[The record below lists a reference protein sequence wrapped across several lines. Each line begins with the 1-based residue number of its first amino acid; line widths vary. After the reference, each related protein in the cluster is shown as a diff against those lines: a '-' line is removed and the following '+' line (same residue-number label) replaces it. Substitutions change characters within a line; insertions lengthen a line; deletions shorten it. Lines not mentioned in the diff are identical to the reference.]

1 MFNTE
6 RRRKE
11 RKLRTERLFI
21 VVVVS
26 IVIFGF
32 CSTMNMVSA
41 SEGVTSAS
49 GYQEIDD
56 DEKGA
61 DGIGNNAIFGGNVG
75 IGTMN
80 PLARLHIFGSPG
92 VDGIM
97 FPDGTLQTTAST
109 NGWSDTFWQKEN
121 SSIFNT
127 NNGNVGIGT
136 NTPKSKLEVK
146 GNIKAKSVNGND
158 VVSTQTFQIFPAGHF
173 SFTTEEISYSS
184 VTKYLN
190 GGLLSQFLE
199 PSEGTKR
206 YYRLKV
212 TYTDNITESDGV
224 AGSNLRYIE
233 DEGNAEIFNFVLEY
247 SSASGDWINQRISDR
262 FIYDG
267 IEVTRM
273 EFRSG
278 VKGKYLQ
285 IYGIWIIA
293 EDVIE

>member
-1 MFNTE
+1 M
-6 RRRKE
+6 R
-11 RKLRTERLFI
+11 LRTERLFI
-21 VVVVS
+21 IVVVS

-32 CSTMNMVSA
+32 CSTMNIVFA

-49 GYQEIDD
+49 GYQEADD
-56 DEKGA
+56 DKKGA

-121 SSIFNT
+121 SVIYNT
-127 NNGNVGIGT
+127 NSGNVGIGT
-136 NTPKSKLEVK
+136 KTPESKLEVK
-146 GNIKAKSVNGND
+146 GDIKAKTVNGND
-158 VVSTQTFQIFPAGHF
+158 VVSTQSFQIFPAGHF
-173 SFTTEEISYSS
+173 SFTTEKTSYSS

-190 GGLLSQFLE
+190 GGLLSQFLA
-199 PSEGTKR
+199 PLEGTKR

-224 AGSNLRYIE
+224 AGSSLRYIE
-233 DEGNAEIFNFVLEY
+233 DSGNVEIFNFVLEY

-262 FIYDG
+262 FVYDG

>member
-1 MFNTE
+1 MF
-6 RRRKE
+6 
-11 RKLRTERLFI
+11 I
-21 VVVVS
+21 IVVVS

-32 CSTMNMVSA
+32 CSTMNIVFA

-49 GYQEIDD
+49 GYQETDD
-56 DEKGA
+56 DKKGA

>member
-1 MFNTE
+1 M
-6 RRRKE
+6 R
-11 RKLRTERLFI
+11 LRTERLFI
-21 VVVVS
+21 IVVVS

-32 CSTMNMVSA
+32 CSTMNIVSA

-49 GYQEIDD
+49 GYQEAKDD
-56 DEKGA
+56 TKED

-80 PLARLHIFGSPG
+80 PLARLHIFGSAG

-121 SSIFNT
+121 SIIYNT
-127 NNGNVGIGT
+127 NDGNVGIGT
-136 NTPKSKLEVK
+136 KAPESKLEVK
-146 GNIKAKSVNGND
+146 GDIKAKTVNGND
-158 VVSTQTFQIFPAGHF
+158 VVCTQSFQIFPAGHF
-173 SFTTEEISYSS
+173 SFITEQTSYSS

-190 GGLLSQFLE
+190 GGLLSQFLA
-199 PSEGTKR
+199 PLEGTKR

-212 TYTDNITESDGV
+212 TYTDNITESDDV

-233 DEGNAEIFNFVLEY
+233 DKGNVEIFNFLLEY

-262 FIYDG
+262 FVYDG

-278 VKGKYLQ
+278 VKSKYLQ

-293 EDVIE
+293 EDVKE

>member
-1 MFNTE
+1 M
-6 RRRKE
+6 R
-11 RKLRTERLFI
+11 LRTERMFI
-21 VVVVS
+21 IVVVS

-32 CSTMNMVSA
+32 CSTMNIVFA

-49 GYQEIDD
+49 GYQETDD
-56 DEKGA
+56 DKKGA

-173 SFTTEEISYSS
+173 SFTTEEASYSS

-190 GGLLSQFLE
+190 GGLLSSI
-199 PSEGTKR
+199 PCTSR
-206 YYRLKV
+206 R
-212 TYTDNITESDGV
+212 N
-224 AGSNLRYIE
+224 
-233 DEGNAEIFNFVLEY
+233 
-247 SSASGDWINQRISDR
+247 
-262 FIYDG
+262 
-267 IEVTRM
+267 
-273 EFRSG
+273 
-278 VKGKYLQ
+278 
-285 IYGIWIIA
+285 
-293 EDVIE
+293 

>member
-1 MFNTE
+1 
-6 RRRKE
+6 
-11 RKLRTERLFI
+11 
-21 VVVVS
+21 
-26 IVIFGF
+26 
-32 CSTMNMVSA
+32 MVA
-41 SEGVTSAS
+41 
-49 GYQEIDD
+49 YC
-56 DEKGA
+56 
-61 DGIGNNAIFGGNVG
+61 
-75 IGTMN
+75 
-80 PLARLHIFGSPG
+80 P
-92 VDGIM
+92 
-97 FPDGTLQTTAST
+97 
-109 NGWSDTFWQKEN
+109 
-121 SSIFNT
+121 
-127 NNGNVGIGT
+127 
-136 NTPKSKLEVK
+136 
-146 GNIKAKSVNGND
+146 
-158 VVSTQTFQIFPAGHF
+158 
-173 SFTTEEISYSS
+173 
-184 VTKYLN
+184 
-190 GGLLSQFLE
+190 QFLA
-199 PSEGTKR
+199 PREGTKR

>member
-1 MFNTE
+1 MG
-6 RRRKE
+6 
-11 RKLRTERLFI
+11 LRTERLFI
-21 VVVVS
+21 ILVVS

-32 CSTMNMVSA
+32 CFTINMVSA
-41 SEGVTSAS
+41 DEGVTSAS
-49 GYQEIDD
+49 GYQEIED
-56 DEKGA
+56 DEEGA
-61 DGIGNNAIFGGNVG
+61 GAIGNNAIFGGNVG

-121 SSIFNT
+121 SIIYNT
-127 NNGNVGIGT
+127 NEGNVGIGT
-136 NTPKSKLEVK
+136 KAPKSKLEVK
-146 GNIKAKSVNGND
+146 GDIKAKTVNGND
-158 VVSTQTFQIFPAGHF
+158 IVSTQSFQMFPVGQFA
-173 SFTTEEISYSS
+173 FTTEATSYSS
-184 VTKYLN
+184 VSKYIK
-190 GGLLSQFLE
+190 GGLLPQFLA
-199 PSEGTKR
+199 PLKGTTR

-224 AGSNLRYIE
+224 AGSNLRFIE
-233 DEGNAEIFNFVLEY
+233 DEGSVEIFNFVLEY

-262 FIYDG
+262 FVYDG

-278 VKGKYLQ
+278 VRNKYLQ

>member
-1 MFNTE
+1 M
-6 RRRKE
+6 R
-11 RKLRTERLFI
+11 LRTERLFI
-21 VVVVS
+21 IVVVS

-32 CSTMNMVSA
+32 CSTMNIVFA

-49 GYQEIDD
+49 GYQETKEDK
-56 DEKGA
+56 KGA

-121 SSIFNT
+121 SIIYNT
-127 NNGNVGIGT
+127 NDGNVGIGT
-136 NTPKSKLEVK
+136 KTPKSKLEVK
-146 GNIKAKSVNGND
+146 GDIKAKTVNGND
-158 VVSTQTFQIFPAGHF
+158 VVCTQSFQIFPAGHF
-173 SFTTEEISYSS
+173 SFTTEQTSYSS

-190 GGLLSQFLE
+190 GGLLSQFLA
-199 PSEGTKR
+199 PLEGTKR

-233 DEGNAEIFNFVLEY
+233 DEGNVEIFNFVLEY
-247 SSASGDWINQRISDR
+247 SSVTGDWINQRISDR
-262 FIYDG
+262 FVYDG

-278 VKGKYLQ
+278 VRGKYLQ